1 MKIKKFFLSSFL
13 FSFLLLAVS
22 LPIRY
27 HNQKKP
33 LVSPISDIW
42 QIVSAWGQDK
52 NPIWRPEKQPD
63 NLALQE
69 VEAEAEAGLVINLT
83 NNRFLWAKNA
93 NQAMP
98 IASVT
103 KIMTALIALESAPIK
118 QKMIVSHQ
126 AAGVGEA
133 TMNLRAGEKLTLE
146 ELLYGLMLV
155 SGNDAAFAIA
165 ENIAGRNSL
174 FINLM
179 NEKARFLG
187 LEKTKFYNPHGLDQ
201 KNSQNNHS
209 TAYEL
214 AVLAKYTID
223 KFPEF
228 KKIVGTDHIILEAN
242 KDHQRY
248 LLTNSLGLSRTYP
261 GLIGIKP
268 GYTDSAGYCLVGLVA
283 WRNEEVLVVLLNSP
297 NLKQDLVNLLG
308 YWLE

>member
-1 MKIKKFFLSSFL
+1 MKFKKFFLDSL
-13 FSFLLLAVS
+13 FFFSLLLAVS

-27 HNQKKP
+27 YNQKKP

-42 QIVSAWGQDK
+42 QIVSVWSQDK
-52 NPIWRPEKQPD
+52 NPIWRPEKQPN

-69 VEAEAEAGLVINLT
+69 VEVKAEAGLVINLT
-83 NNRFLWAKNA
+83 NNQLLWAKNA
-93 NQAMP
+93 NQTMP

-103 KIMTALIALESAPIK
+103 KIMTALVALESASLK

-126 AAGVGEA
+126 AAEVGEA

-201 KNSQNNHS
+201 ENSQNNHS

-214 AVLAKYTID
+214 AILAKYTID

-242 KDHQRY
+242 KNHQRY
-248 LLTNSLGLSRTYP
+248 LLTNSLGLGRTYP
-261 GLIGIKP
+261 GLVGIKP
-268 GYTDSAGYCLVGLVA
+268 GYTDSAGYCLVGLVN
-283 WRNEEVLVVLLNSP
+283 RKNEEVLFVLLNSP
-297 NLKQDLVNLLG
+297 NLKQDLVGLLD